1 MPRTKPPALAAASV
15 DEVENAFYDALQK
28 ADLDAVMAVWADD
41 DEASCVHPGGPR
53 LIGTAAIRAS
63 YEAMFARGRIAAE
76 PLHVRRLES
85 HGVAVHSIVERLRVK
100 ADEGPRVAYVV
111 ATNVWTRTARGWRLV
126 SHHASPAT
134 GDEGEAAG
142 DTTQPATLH

>member
-28 ADLDAVMAVWADD
+28 ADLDALMAVWSDD
-41 DEASCVHPGGPR
+41 DDVSCVHPGGPR
-53 LIGTAAIRAS
+53 LLGPAAIRAS

-76 PLHVRRLES
+76 PMHVRRHES
-85 HGVAVHSIVERLRVK
+85 HGVAVHSVVERVRVK
-100 ADEGPRVAYVV
+100 ADEGARVAYVI
-111 ATNVWTRTARGWRLV
+111 ATNVWTRTGRGWRLV
-126 SHHASPAT
+126 SHHASPAS
-134 GDEGEAAG
+134 GDEGEAG